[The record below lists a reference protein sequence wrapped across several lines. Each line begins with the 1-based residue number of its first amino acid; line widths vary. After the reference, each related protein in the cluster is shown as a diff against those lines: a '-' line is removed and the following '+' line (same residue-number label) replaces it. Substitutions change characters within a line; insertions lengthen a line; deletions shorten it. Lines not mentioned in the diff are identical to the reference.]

1 MQRGFSCLLIMP
13 IHTEQW
19 QGEIGNFNGCLH
31 HAIIKLKLNLFN
43 IMTTI
48 SQVLVFLL
56 AILHPY
62 ISKVNIVSCFFFTFC
77 IMSLVASE
85 LTADTLCLCFK
96 FRYFIKQ
103 IPTFYCLNSFN
114 VISVISTGYVINLLL
129 LLPQFIMDTE
139 KVTLDQRKSTFITYR
154 AATGMSIVYWL
165 KMCLKFLKLYVS

>member
-1 MQRGFSCLLIMP
+1 MFTSCNYKTKIELVQHHDNYKSSTCVFACNTTS
-13 IHTEQW
+13 IHFKSQYC
-19 QGEIGNFNGCLH
+19 F
-31 HAIIKLKLNLFN
+31 LF
-43 IMTTI
+43 
-48 SQVLVFLL
+48 
-56 AILHPY
+56 
-62 ISKVNIVSCFFFTFC
+62 FFFTFC